1 MKRNRFKKFVDF
13 WLAKTDFWLEKGWGG
28 SIDHVSL
35 GDNRIVLRETRRMD
49 DEHGAFWVGS
59 YTHHYVMEVEKNLTI
74 YFVFGETAA
83 DSLKFKAADW
93 KEVIGL
99 YRRFLAHDHDGL
111 HEEFEARQQQH

>member
-13 WLAKTDFWLEKGWGG
+13 WLAKTDLLLEKGWGG

-35 GDNRIVLRETRRMD
+35 GDIRIVIRETRRMD

-74 YFVFGETAA
+74 YFFLTCWKRN
-83 DSLKFKAADW
+83 LKTGNKTQT
-93 KEVIGL
+93 IGP
-99 YRRFLAHDHDGL
+99 
-111 HEEFEARQQQH
+111 